1 MSADWAGSAGDNVEC
16 ERRLQ
21 TGGHHGDSTR
31 RDEAPMPQ
39 QADTV
44 VESIGDDDLGI
55 GRYTHD

>member
-1 MSADWAGSAGDNVEC
+1 MLIGREAPGDNVEC

-21 TGGHHGDSTR
+21 TGGYHGDSTR

-44 VESIGDDDLGI
+44 VESIGNDNLGI
-55 GRYTHD
+55 AT